1 MRKLSLILVVVCG
14 FSGVFSAT
22 MCAQATDGN
31 LVGAVEDAS
40 GAAVS
45 GATTQLVNVST
56 GVMRA
61 GMTDASGLYRYNNL
75 PAGLYKL
82 TATATGFSTVT
93 LQDVLVDLNKTTTA
107 NIKLQVGAVSTQV
120 EVTDAP
126 TLIDTTTAQ
135 ISSIFDTRQALDL
148 PA

>member
-1 MRKLSLILVVVCG
+1 
-14 FSGVFSAT
+14 

-93 LQDVLVDLNKTTTA
+93 LQDVLVELNKTTTA
-107 NIKLQVGAVSTQV
+107 NIRLQVGAVSTQV

-126 TLIDTTTAQ
+126 TLIDTTSAQ

-148 PA
+148 PAQYCRWV

>member
-14 FSGVFSAT
+14 FSGVFSGT

-75 PAGLYKL
+75 PAGLYRYR
-82 TATATGFSTVT
+82 
-93 LQDVLVDLNKTTTA
+93 NR
-107 NIKLQVGAVSTQV
+107 I
-120 EVTDAP
+120 
-126 TLIDTTTAQ
+126 
-135 ISSIFDTRQALDL
+135 
-148 PA
+148 